1 MTPDNQYLLGT
12 NALVALLQGHP
23 GSLAFA
29 DHADWLGVSVI
40 NVLDFLDFDSLLE
53 EDRLLFNAFV
63 SRIFVVDLALAD
75 TTLMNQI
82 GRFRR
87 GRAIELPDAII
98 AASSV
103 IHQAGLV
110 TNDNQLHKLAADY
123 PGLAIEQF

>member
-1 MTPDNQYLLGT
+1 MTPDNQYLLGI
-12 NALVALLQGHP
+12 NALVALLQGRP
-23 GSLAFA
+23 GLLALA
-29 DHADWLGVSVI
+29 DHADWLRVSVI
-40 NVLDFLDFDSLLE
+40 NVLDFLDFHSLLE
-53 EDRLLFNAFV
+53 ADRLLFNAFV

-82 GRFRR
+82 GQFRR

-98 AASSV
+98 AASAV

-123 PGLAIEQF
+123 PGLTIEQF